1 MEIPGGK
8 KNLIHTKS
16 GRVGELTAI
25 AVDGREEIFG
35 VKMQDGGEEMR
46 RPDSVRNA
54 DVVRNMYKVDY
65 IFTAFDNDEDGVL
78 NFTDF
83 ADLVKSA
90 NDSQELTEEEFR
102 CTCRAVGSTAEA
114 GLNLEQFARLYERQV
129 DELNKDFSATDKMFG
144 FGEEEVAPKSST
156 KAYIGSA
163 ELQDEIASENVL
175 DPILSETFAE
185 SPGVIIKNNRTLSV
199 IPLPGAIRGKR
210 ASKANSK
217 LNLVDNMDKIDEDG
231 DFE

>member
-1 MEIPGGK
+1 
-8 KNLIHTKS
+8 
-16 GRVGELTAI
+16 
-25 AVDGREEIFG
+25 
-35 VKMQDGGEEMR
+35 MQDGGEEMR

-90 NDSQELTEEEFR
+90 NDSQELTEEEFS

-129 DELNKDFSATDKMFG
+129 DELNKDD
-144 FGEEEVAPKSST
+144 
-156 KAYIGSA
+156 
-163 ELQDEIASENVL
+163 
-175 DPILSETFAE
+175 
-185 SPGVIIKNNRTLSV
+185 
-199 IPLPGAIRGKR
+199 
-210 ASKANSK
+210 
-217 LNLVDNMDKIDEDG
+217 
-231 DFE
+231 